1 MKSLKK
7 KYQLNKKN
15 KTNDSKKDT
24 ISFVEKPIEMTKDTE
39 SQTVKVKGT
48 RRMLASKSKTATW
61 Y

>member
-1 MKSLKK
+1 MIK
-7 KYQLNKKN
+7 NKN

-48 RRMLASKSKTATW
+48 RRMRADKKPVKATW

>member
-1 MKSLKK
+1 MIK
-7 KYQLNKKN
+7 NKN
-15 KTNDSKKDT
+15 KTNDSKKNT
-24 ISFVEKPIEMTKDTE
+24 ISFTEKPVEMTKDTE